1 MALVRSDAFIIG
13 RSDTGDYK
21 SLVDIN
27 ITADFVQDFKPKGFL
42 SEPEVQRIIGR
53 DGIG

>member
-1 MALVRSDAFIIG
+1 MALVRSNAFIVC
-13 RSDTGDYK
+13 RSDAGDYK

-27 ITADFVQDFKPKGFL
+27 ITADFVHDFKPKGFL

-53 DGIG
+53 DGID

>member
-27 ITADFVQDFKPKGFL
+27 ITADFVHDFKPKGFL
-42 SEPEVQRIIGR
+42 SEPIIGR
-53 DGIG
+53 DGID